1 MSAHYPAKILVV
13 DDEGL
18 VAREI
23 AESLEELGYRV
34 PGTAATADEAMEL
47 ARRSEP
53 DLVLLDIRIQGP
65 RDGIETAHSLR
76 EKLGVPVVY
85 LTACTDAETLRR
97 ATSSQPYAY
106 LIKPVKPID
115 LRSTVEVALSRA
127 RIDRELLGHTSWLS
141 TTLKAIADAIVSVDA
156 EGRITFMNHAAQ
168 QLTGWSERDAMGRP
182 ADEVVVL
189 IDAVQRSVVASPL
202 GEALRT
208 RERAS
213 VRSPSLLRGAQ
224 GLEFAIEDS
233 AAPILDGSN
242 RVLGAVMIFRDVSE
256 ARYLRQ
262 QAELNDRLAALG
274 TLAAGVAHE
283 VNNPLSFIIGNQ
295 QYARDELTT
304 LQKSVRRGNELDKD
318 DLLRKL
324 DSVGAALKDALA
336 GCERVRVIVSELKKL
351 GRPTTPNLS
360 SLDVRAVLD
369 SALGVTHA
377 ELAARARVV
386 REFDTCPRVRADE
399 TRLNQVFVN
408 LLLNAAQSIAPGR
421 VDTNEIRVVTSTN
434 ARGGATIE
442 VRDTGSGISRELVP
456 RIFEPFFTTRALE
469 TGSGLGLSVSH
480 GIVTSLG
487 GTLEVESRVGSGST
501 FRVTLPASANA
512 SSYPPPAR
520 QSEPPLAR
528 HDGSS
533 KRLLFIDDERILLDA
548 LVRALD
554 SYYTIDTVT
563 SAKAALGLF
572 ENGRE
577 YDLVVCDLMM
587 PGMTGM
593 DLFERMNRSFPS
605 LAARTVF
612 MTGGAFTPGAQ
623 KFLGSVQRR
632 VLEKPFSNNELVDFV
647 AQSLR
652 GLHVVR
658 SAMS

>member
-1 MSAHYPAKILVV
+1 
-13 DDEGL
+13 
-18 VAREI
+18 
-23 AESLEELGYRV
+23 
-34 PGTAATADEAMEL
+34 
-47 ARRSEP
+47 
-53 DLVLLDIRIQGP
+53 
-65 RDGIETAHSLR
+65 
-76 EKLGVPVVY
+76 
-85 LTACTDAETLRR
+85 
-97 ATSSQPYAY
+97 
-106 LIKPVKPID
+106 
-115 LRSTVEVALSRA
+115 
-127 RIDRELLGHTSWLS
+127 
-141 TTLKAIADAIVSVDA
+141 
-156 EGRITFMNHAAQ
+156 
-168 QLTGWSERDAMGRP
+168 
-182 ADEVVVL
+182 
-189 IDAVQRSVVASPL
+189 
-202 GEALRT
+202 
-208 RERAS
+208 
-213 VRSPSLLRGAQ
+213 
-224 GLEFAIEDS
+224 
-233 AAPILDGSN
+233 
-242 RVLGAVMIFRDVSE
+242 
-256 ARYLRQ
+256 
-262 QAELNDRLAALG
+262 
-274 TLAAGVAHE
+274 
-283 VNNPLSFIIGNQ
+283 
-295 QYARDELTT
+295 
-304 LQKSVRRGNELDKD
+304 
-318 DLLRKL
+318 
-324 DSVGAALKDALA
+324 
-336 GCERVRVIVSELKKL
+336 
-351 GRPTTPNLS
+351 
-360 SLDVRAVLD
+360 
-369 SALGVTHA
+369 
-377 ELAARARVV
+377 VV

-469 TGSGLGLSVSH
+469 TGSGLGLS
-480 GIVTSLG
+480 
-487 GTLEVESRVGSGST
+487 VESRVGSGST